1 MLGGEKRRKKGCEV
15 DDEKW
20 VGFWDFGGFGYLA
33 KAGDKNRGFGHL
45 RKRVTDPREISLRV
59 GREGGVCKEG
69 KGTTKSENT
78 RAGSSRSP
86 GRAGRRKKGTEGE
99 AEVRQCGSARQSGNG
114 SK

>member
-1 MLGGEKRRKKGCEV
+1 VLGGEKRRKKGCEV

-20 VGFWDFGGFGYLA
+20 VGFGYLA

-59 GREGGVCKEG
+59 GREGGVCKEAEG
-69 KGTTKSENT
+69 REQQKVKTPGP
-78 RAGSSRSP
+78 GHP
-86 GRAGRRKKGTEGE
+86 GRQVGQAGERKEQRGE